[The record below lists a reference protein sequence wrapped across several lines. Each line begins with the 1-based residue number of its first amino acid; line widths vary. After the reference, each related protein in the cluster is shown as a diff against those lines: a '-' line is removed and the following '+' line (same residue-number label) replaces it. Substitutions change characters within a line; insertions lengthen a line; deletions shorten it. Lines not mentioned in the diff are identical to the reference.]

1 MKKILCVMLTATLI
15 MASCDDD
22 DDNKVQTDLDLKL
35 EKTSETIESEPD
47 SLEIKAS
54 GDLSWKISKVILT
67 DSINT
72 EEEVGIETP
81 TDSVMGDWFSIFKR
95 ENGNILQI
103 AVDENNEKQR
113 KLSIELIT
121 KADTALFDLT
131 QNGVVEPE

>member
-1 MKKILCVMLTATLI
+1 MLTATLI